1 MPMRTRTHSTHTNL
15 TSLMAATAAA
25 AAAAAA
31 ATGSNKEVKDSLAT
45 HDSGGSVNEK
55 REREGGRDEGGMLQS
70 ATHALAT
77 STICGANLKSTNLQ
91 KFHIPHDLSPF

>member
-1 MPMRTRTHSTHTNL
+1 MRTRTHSTHTNL

-25 AAAAAA
+25 AAAAAGA

-55 REREGGRDEGGMLQS
+55 REREREGGRDVAICNARACHFYNLRCKSEVNL
-70 ATHALAT
+70 
-77 STICGANLKSTNLQ
+77 STEIS
-91 KFHIPHDLSPF
+91 HSSED

>member
-15 TSLMAATAAA
+15 TSLMAATAAAA

-55 REREGGRDEGGMLQS
+55 REREGGREEGMLQS

-77 STICGANLKSTNLQ
+77 STICSANLKSTNLQ
-91 KFHIPHDLSPF
+91 KFHIPQD